1 MKAFSFRLES
11 LLQLREASREKALV
25 GYAKSIKARQKIEV
39 ELNDLNEVLTKLH
52 KDITLQRTS
61 SLEGFTDQSFQNSM
75 DSTKQQ
81 ILNFHGKLEDAKK
94 IELSKKKIFLAAD
107 GSLQSIL
114 RLKDKQSTAHLS
126 SQLKKEEREL
136 DDIISSRFVSQN
148 LSAIKK

>member
-11 LLQLREASREKALV
+11 LLQLRESSREKALI
-25 GYAKSIKARQKIEV
+25 GYAQSINARQKIEV
-39 ELNDLNEVLTKLH
+39 ELNALNEVLTKLH

-107 GSLQSIL
+107 GSLHSIL
-114 RLKDKQSTAHLS
+114 RLKDKQSTSHLS
-126 SQLKKEEREL
+126 SELKKEEREL

>member
-1 MKAFSFRLES
+1 MS
-11 LLQLREASREKALV
+11 
-25 GYAKSIKARQKIEV
+25 
-39 ELNDLNEVLTKLH
+39 DH
-52 KDITLQRTS
+52 KDITMQRTS

-75 DSTKQQ
+75 DSTKEQ

-114 RLKDKQSTAHLS
+114 RLKDKQSSVHLS
-126 SQLKKEEREL
+126 TQLKKEEREL
-136 DDIISSRFVSQN
+136 DDIISSRFVSQS

>member
-1 MKAFSFRLES
+1 
-11 LLQLREASREKALV
+11 
-25 GYAKSIKARQKIEV
+25 
-39 ELNDLNEVLTKLH
+39 
-52 KDITLQRTS
+52 
-61 SLEGFTDQSFQNSM
+61 M

-107 GSLQSIL
+107 GSLQSIQ

-136 DDIISSRFVSQN
+136 EDIISSRFVSQN
-148 LSAIKK
+148 LPAIKK

>member
-11 LLQLREASREKALV
+11 LLQLRESSREKALIS
-25 GYAKSIKARQKIEV
+25 YAKSINARQKIEV
-39 ELNDLNEVLTKLH
+39 ELHNLNDVLTKLH
-52 KDITLQRTS
+52 KDITMQRTS

-114 RLKDKQSTAHLS
+114 RLKDKQSIAHLS
-126 SQLKKEEREL
+126 TQLKKEEREL
-136 DDIISSRFVSQN
+136 DDIISSRFVSQS

>member
-25 GYAKSIKARQKIEV
+25 GYAKSINARQKIEV

-81 ILNFHGKLEDAKK
+81 ILNFHGN
-94 IELSKKKIFLAAD
+94 IEA
-107 GSLQSIL
+107 
-114 RLKDKQSTAHLS
+114 
-126 SQLKKEEREL
+126 
-136 DDIISSRFVSQN
+136 
-148 LSAIKK
+148 

>member
-11 LLQLREASREKALV
+11 LLQLREDSREKALI
-25 GYAKSIKARQKIEV
+25 GYAKSINARQKIEV
-39 ELNDLNEVLTKLH
+39 ELNALNEMLTKLH

-107 GSLQSIL
+107 GSFQSIL
-114 RLKDKQSTAHLS
+114 RLKDKQSIAHIS

>member
-11 LLQLREASREKALV
+11 LLQLRESSREKALI
-25 GYAKSIKARQKIEV
+25 GYAKSINARQKIEV
-39 ELNDLNEVLTKLH
+39 ELNALNEVLTKLH
-52 KDITLQRTS
+52 EDITLQRTS
-61 SLEGFTDQSFQNSM
+61 SLEGFTDQSFQNSI
-75 DSTKQQ
+75 DSTKRQ
-81 ILNFHGKLEDAKK
+81 ILNLHGKLEDAKK

-107 GSLQSIL
+107 GSLHSIL

-126 SQLKKEEREL
+126 SELKKEEREL